1 MDEKIKVANYYINTE
16 EYEAHEAVLY
26 VCNKCHEMH
35 ADETYICEFCNCES
49 LRIVSESELIN

>member
-1 MDEKIKVANYYINTE
+1 MKVAKYYINTE

-35 ADETYICEFCNCES
+35 ADETYICEVCNYES
-49 LRIVSESELIN
+49 LRIVPESELIN